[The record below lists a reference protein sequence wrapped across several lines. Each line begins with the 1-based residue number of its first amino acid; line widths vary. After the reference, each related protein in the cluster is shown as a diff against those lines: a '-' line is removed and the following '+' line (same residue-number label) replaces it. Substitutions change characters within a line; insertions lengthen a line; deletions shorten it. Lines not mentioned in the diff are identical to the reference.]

1 MIIFR
6 YLSRELL
13 ANTFAVCTVLMMVL
27 LSGRFVRYLAQAVA
41 GNLEPGVIFAI
52 LGYRIPDFIQM
63 TLPLAFLLAV
73 MLTFGRLYVE
83 SEMSVLRACG
93 ISERRLLGYTLVVGT
108 GVALLVAWLSFSVA
122 PSGNAK
128 YLELYT
134 AQQQKSEL
142 DQLSAH
148 RFYSLDKG
156 SLIAYAGGVDE
167 DKSLS
172 ELFMAMFRPSTSDD
186 GRIVDNLVVVR
197 AARGEQQRDTVS
209 GDDYLVLHEG
219 VRIEG
224 QPGSREFTLTYFDQ
238 YGTRLES
245 GESGPRRPDIDSLS
259 NAELFAEPSSARS
272 NEYRATLYWR
282 LALPMLVLVVALLA
296 VPLARTDPRKG
307 RFGRLL
313 PAIIIYFIY
322 LLALN
327 GVRGSAASGAISPL
341 LGFGAVHGLFLLLAL
356 LLFSIE
362 RLQLSRLPRRPL
374 WLGSKR

>member
-27 LSGRFVRYLAQAVA
+27 LSGRFVRYLGQAVA

-93 ISERRLLGYTLVVGT
+93 VSERRLLGYTLVVGS

-122 PSGNAK
+122 PSGTGK

-148 RFYSLDKG
+148 RFYSLEKG
-156 SLIAYAGGVDE
+156 SLIAYAGGVSE

-172 ELFMAMFRPSTSDD
+172 ELFMAMFRPAADD
-186 GRIVDNLVVVR
+186 HGRVVDNLVVVR
-197 AARGEQQRDTVS
+197 AARGEQQRDSAS
-209 GDDYLVLHEG
+209 GDDYLVLENG
-219 VRIEG
+219 LRIEG
-224 QPGSREFTLTYFDQ
+224 RPGSREFRLTYFEQ

-245 GESGPRRPDIDSLS
+245 GERAPRRPDIDSLS
-259 NAELFAEPSSARS
+259 NAELLAPSSALRD
-272 NEYRATLYWR
+272 EYRATWHWR
-282 LALPMLVLVVALLA
+282 LALPILVLVAGLLA

-313 PAIIIYFIY
+313 PAIIIYFVY

-327 GVRGSAASGAISPL
+327 AVRGSAASGAVSPL
-341 LGFGAVHGLFLLLAL
+341 LGFGAVHGLFVAVAL

-362 RLQLSRLPRRPL
+362 RLKLSRLPRRPL
-374 WLGSKR
+374 WLGSNR